1 MNASED
7 GDVDELIA
15 KALPDRVPPMAT
27 ARLRSQ
33 LAGFRARVATAR
45 PPSRVTAFWIRP
57 VYWGLGITV
66 AAAVA
71 AATVVGL
78 VLRAQTSFAEV
89 AAVALKQPW
98 IHAQQTN
105 ADGTTTEAWYSA
117 SQAISVLRR
126 PDSIEYR
133 DYRLQ
138 VYYSYDFKE
147 QVLYRSPDFTRSPSN
162 YYESMATGITV
173 LVQQER
179 ALDKPLEHLD
189 FLGYKRDKD
198 NVKLLDQEMKKVTE
212 DGHVWLDYRMKV
224 SAPEL
229 TEPARL
235 LFRADA
241 TTKLPRLYRF
251 EGRWNG
257 KPAVAETRFDYPE
270 KGPADVYD
278 VGVPKTA
285 KFVDR
290 VPTGDLERISEALA
304 AGRERMDNY
313 RAVFVMHLD
322 GADSKWWADLPMIMY
337 RKGDKFRTDNVSG
350 WSGDLMPAKRP
361 AEGDD
366 LGKWWRERIK
376 FFRFYPQYV
385 MRGSM
390 LYTSKKENVTDSDG
404 SEHAEIVSVHKS
416 DYNTK
421 PGESFPADYS
431 MRPEFACRPPLGIGD
446 QHMQPDLNLNPTEG
460 PSGCILLT
468 VQHTSREGRIN
479 EKGFGLP
486 DEQRFWLDPKRD
498 YIVMR
503 WDMVTRDDAGKEEIF
518 ESDTVEEVAKSP
530 GGIWYATRIRRSS
543 PPNDKLNGK
552 KMDQVYHLYVNFDS
566 DLPDAFF
573 DPPAPGRLH

>member
-15 KALPDRVPPMAT
+15 KALPDRVPPVAT

-33 LAGFRARVATAR
+33 LAGFRARLATAP
-45 PPSRVTAFWIRP
+45 PPSRVAALWTRP
-57 VYWGLGITV
+57 AYWGLGIT
-66 AAAVA
+66 AAAAIA
-71 AATVVGL
+71 AVVVVGF
-78 VLRAQTSFAEV
+78 VFRAQTSFAEV
-89 AAVALKQPW
+89 ATAALKQPW
-98 IHAQQTN
+98 IHVQQTN
-105 ADGTTTEAWYSA
+105 ADGTTTEAWYST
-117 SQAISVLRR
+117 SQAISALRR

-138 VYYSYDFKE
+138 VYYSYDLKE
-147 QVLYRSPDFTRSPSN
+147 QVLYRSPDVTRSPSN
-162 YYESMATGITV
+162 YYESMAAAIAV
-173 LVQQER
+173 LFQQGR
-179 ALDKPLEHLD
+179 TLDKPLEHLD
-189 FLGYKRDKD
+189 FLSPDRNKMK
-198 NVKLLDQEMKKVTE
+198 VLDQEMKKVTE
-212 DGHVWLDYRMKV
+212 NGQSWLEYRMTV
-224 SAPEL
+224 SAPDL
-229 TEPARL
+229 AEPAH
-235 LFRADA
+235 LFFRVDEA
-241 TTKLPRLYRF
+241 TKLPQLCRF
-251 EGRWNG
+251 EGKLHG
-257 KPAVAETRFDYPE
+257 KLSVSETRFDYPE
-270 KGPADVYD
+270 KGPADVYA
-278 VGVPKTA
+278 VGVPKSA

-290 VPTGDLERISEALA
+290 VPTGDLKRILETLA

-322 GADSKWWADLPMIMY
+322 GTDSKWWTDLPVIMY
-337 RKGDKFRTDNVSG
+337 RKGDKFRTDYVSG
-350 WSGDLMPAKRP
+350 WSGDLMAAKRP

-366 LGKWWRERIK
+366 LGKWWRERVK

-446 QHMQPDLNLNPTEG
+446 QHMQPTLNLNPTDG
-460 PSGCILLT
+460 PRGCILLT
-468 VQHTSREGRIN
+468 IQHTSREGRIN

-518 ESDTVEEVAKSP
+518 ESDAVEEVAKSP
-530 GGIWYATRIRRSS
+530 SGIWYATRVRRSS

-552 KMDQVYHLYVNFDS
+552 KIDQVYHLYVDFDV

-573 DPPAPGRLH
+573 DPPTPGRLH